1 MVRGGKPLATQL
13 TTPGSSSLVTTD
25 DEMPPAAAPSYLAP
39 IVVSAILLVAHF
51 PMLFQL
57 GKDLWSRE
65 HYQFYPF
72 LIPVSAFLM
81 WEGFGRLKGPV
92 QAGNQIICF
101 ILVLIS
107 GLMLVTSSLVG
118 SGTLAALAT
127 LLTIATAIYGIGGWT
142 LFKELFPGW
151 VILFLAVPPPFKLDE
166 QLITYLQLWVARA
179 TGMVLDIWPVEHI
192 IEGAKVLIPG
202 RNLMVEEACSGIH
215 SLFSTLFC
223 ALGLALWAR
232 RGVIHTVVLL
242 LLAVYWVLLGN
253 LLRILAI
260 VLAEVMV
267 GYDLAAQPQHEI
279 LSIVIFI
286 GLLGLVVSTDRLL
299 LFFSPWA
306 QSLASSA
313 ANKAKSTGGSVLSLV
328 PELNR
333 SWVASWAIGLLFALI
348 AAFQFWVVGR
358 EIASSSFNR
367 PSIEIAE
374 IGLNGFPER
383 ILGSRRMQFHPEK
396 RDVKNINGEN
406 SQIWYFMFNGK
417 YEAIVS
423 LDYTFTGWHDLTVC
437 YRNNGWNIDKR
448 TVDGKETETGVA
460 DPFVRLDLS
469 KRHTGQKGLV
479 YFALFEEDG
488 KRVEPPSRSTK
499 LFQERLDV
507 ILNRI
512 YGRSVTGMTAP
523 TYQVQLCIQSFADFS
538 DQEKALAEQ
547 FFREIEGQVKVLV
560 AKYRKEKTKSAA
572 PTEPSEGVDEILGDK
587 EGT

>member
-1 MVRGGKPLATQL
+1 MATQL
-13 TTPGSSSLVTTD
+13 TTPGTSSLVTTD
-25 DEMPPAAAPSYLAP
+25 EEMPPASAPNYLAA
-39 IVVSAILLVAHF
+39 IVVGAILLVAHF

-72 LIPVSAFLM
+72 LIPVSGFLM
-81 WEGFGRLKGPV
+81 WEGLNRLKGPV
-92 QAGNQIICF
+92 TAGNQIICF
-101 ILVLIS
+101 VMILLS
-107 GLMLVTSSLVG
+107 GLMLVLSSLIG

-166 QLITYLQLWVARA
+166 QLITYLQLWVAKA
-179 TGMVLDIWPVEHI
+179 NGMVLDVMQIEHI

-223 ALGLALWAR
+223 AFALALWAR
-232 RGVIHTVVLL
+232 RGIIHTLVLL
-242 LLAVYWVLLGN
+242 AISVYWVLLGN

-260 VLAEVMV
+260 VVAEVRFN
-267 GYDLAAQPQHEI
+267 YDLATGFQHEM

-286 GLLGLVVSTDRLL
+286 GLLALVFSTDRLL

-306 QSLASSA
+306 DSMASA
-313 ANKAKSTGGSVLSLV
+313 ATGKVKAAGGSILNLL
-328 PELNR
+328 PDINR
-333 SWVASWAIGLLFALI
+333 SWVSSWAVGLLFALI

-358 EIASSSFNR
+358 DIASSSFNR

-374 IGLNGFPER
+374 IGANGLPER
-383 ILGSRRMQFHPEK
+383 LLGARRIHFRPEK

-406 SQIWYFMFNGK
+406 SQTWTFLFNNK
-417 YEAIVS
+417 YECSVS

-437 YRNNGWNIDKR
+437 YRNNGWNIDNRR
-448 TVDGKETETGVA
+448 TEGTKDGESIK
-460 DPFVRLDLS
+460 DPYIRLDMS

-479 YFALFEEDG
+479 FFSLFEENGTRLD
-488 KRVEPPSRSTK
+488 PPSRQAK
-499 LFQERLDV
+499 LLSERFDV
-507 ILNRI
+507 IMNKI
-512 YGRSVTGMTAP
+512 YGRSLTGMTAP
-523 TYQVQLCIQSFADFS
+523 TYQVQVNIVSFADFTEQ
-538 DQEKALAEQ
+538 DKALAEQ
-547 FFREIEGQVKVLV
+547 FFREIEGQIKVLV
-560 AKYRKEKTKSAA
+560 EKYRKEKPTGDQPAA
-572 PTEPSEGVDEILGDK
+572 PTEEVDDILNGK
-587 EGT
+587 EGA